1 MLPNVGATETLIH
14 SFWNTLL
21 LNSSNILENF
31 LMVSNKV
38 KYIPTI
44 LWPGRF
50 PPRYI
55 CKRKKLIYPQKDLY
69 KMFIVALIV
78 ITLRQ
83 KQTKCLL
90 TREWIN
96 SDNGILHSNKK
107 ATHCN
112 MDGYQNIIL
121 NKVSQTQKNAYP
133 IVMFIWIWRTKAK
146 LIYGEVEIRIAT
158 SSLWFCSGHVAW
170 DGQEGPFWE
179 MNIV

>member
-14 SFWNTLL
+14 SFWNTFL

-31 LMVSNKV
+31 LMVSSKV

-44 LWPGRF
+44 LWPDRF
-50 PPRYI
+50 PPRYV

-107 ATHCN
+107 ATNRN
-112 MDGYQNIIL
+112 MDGYQKHYFEQSKSDTKECIPYRYVYL
-121 NKVSQTQKNAYP
+121 NLKDKGKIN
-133 IVMFIWIWRTKAK
+133 
-146 LIYGEVEIRIAT
+146 
-158 SSLWFCSGHVAW
+158 LWW
-170 DGQEGPFWE
+170 DR
-179 MNIV
+179 N